1 MRPSS
6 PRTANSGRRSRSTRV
21 APLMGGSTTLP
32 SRSARYVTPAIA
44 APTIG
49 AIQNSHSCSS
59 AQPPDEDRRPG
70 REPAACPKTHRHG
83 RIEVAA
89 GNRSERV
96 GTGEHAEPERER
108 HTEQPG
114 ARAGNAAANTAL
126 PQPPNTSQNVPRNSA
141 QSFPAMRHLRYR
153 TGRGED
159 GAFSARLPTLEPDS
173 STAFPS

>member
-1 MRPSS
+1 
-6 PRTANSGRRSRSTRV
+6 
-21 APLMGGSTTLP
+21 MGGSTTLP

-70 REPAACPKTHRHG
+70 RKPATSPKTHRHG

-96 GTGEHAEPERER
+96 GTGEHGEPERER
-108 HTEQPG
+108 HTEQPD
-114 ARAGNAAANTAL
+114 ARCRERGGQHRTAAASQHEPERTEKFCPEL
-126 PQPPNTSQNVPRNSA
+126 CRHEPPPIQDGS
-141 QSFPAMRHLRYR
+141 
-153 TGRGED
+153 GRRRRLL
-159 GAFSARLPTLEPDS
+159 GAFTHA
-173 STAFPS
+173 